1 MHRQGIPTWH
11 PQTLESP
18 SPARWLGTRG
28 YRLESAFTGGNE
40 KTLVPDLRRDPG
52 GALPSSSLPLSQ
64 PRVLSILTC
73 KSLYPGP
80 LPQVRDVAGFLQASA
95 VAQTPW
101 RQRALHSW
109 GLWWLCSGPARSPHW
124 ARSPLSFLTSLAEW
138 GDTQEFSHFRT
149 HILSGSSRTFPYH
162 HGHRQGCPSPQA
174 LLL

>member
-1 MHRQGIPTWH
+1 MDDGCRGIMHRQGIPTWH

-18 SPARWLGTRG
+18 PPARWLGTRG
-28 YRLESAFTGGNE
+28 DRLESAFTGGNE

-52 GALPSSSLPLSQ
+52 GALSSSSLPLSQ

-109 GLWWLCSGPARSPHW
+109 GLWWLCSGPARSPYW
-124 ARSPLSFLTSLAEW
+124 ARSPPQLPHLAGRVGRHPGVQSLQ
-138 GDTQEFSHFRT
+138 DSHSVW
-149 HILSGSSRTFPYH
+149 ILENIPV
-162 HGHRQGCPSPQA
+162 SP
-174 LLL
+174 